1 MGIITVGIDML
12 PIIKKLERLE
22 KSFHNFSATVSLAKE
37 IAAKGKK
44 RGRGRPKQLSFVE
57 ELRKIAQEE
66 KTQANIEIQDA
77 QLRQLHEEYRNYMNE
92 MEGHISQMI
101 QNAFN
106 ALVAGTKKHTYRA
119 AGSWAISWNDET
131 ELDDIGFLHPTGA
144 PELTFY
150 NNKKGKD
157 WYPEAPIADDGF
169 SKVLGRYDW
178 AWIEERHNDMVT
190 KVLRDLTFT
199 REWGKTNAKGRVIAQ
214 KTVYIYNS
222 CPYIMEAANGSL
234 TDMET
239 NPGALVAVT
248 MWEMMNSLGAKK
260 TKNKYKHKFSVN
272 A

>member
-37 IAAKGKK
+37 IAAKSTK

-57 ELRKIAQEE
+57 ELRKIAEQE
-66 KTQANIEIQDA
+66 KAQSAIEIQDA
-77 QLRQLHEEYRNYMNE
+77 QLKQLHQEYVNYMNT
-92 MEGHISQMI
+92 MEFHISQVI
-101 QNAFN
+101 QNAFS
-106 ALVAGTKKHTYRA
+106 ALVYGTKRHTNRA

-131 ELDDIGFLHPTGA
+131 EIDDIGFMHPSDTD
-144 PELTFY
+144 EITFY
-150 NNKKGKD
+150 NNKKGKN
-157 WYPEAPIADDGF
+157 WYPEAPIAEDGF
-169 SKVLGRYDW
+169 SKILGKHDW
-178 AWIEERHNDMVT
+178 AWIEKRHHNMVT
-190 KVLRDLTFT
+190 KVLRELTFT
-199 REWGKTNAKGRVIAQ
+199 REWGKTNAKGRIIAQ